1 MTDRV
6 KELSKIAMDYAAEQ
20 YGPQRAGEKVWDPL
34 TYDRKFAEL
43 IATDII
49 ALIRLHMPR
58 NGVNSP
64 ENTMSKQ
71 HIDNIARVYGVTL
84 PIDNTVYERI
94 MSGAD
99 LMAGDGGYK
108 EASLKTPEFLD
119 LQARHHALYAEGETL
134 MEKAAR
140 LRELTNYPIMEC
152 KRALIRCDEDF
163 EKAAINIRD
172 WPWLGNKR

>member
-6 KELSKIAMDYAAEQ
+6 KELSKIATDYAAEQ

-71 HIDNIARVYGVTL
+71 HIDNIARVFGVSL
-84 PIDNTVYERI
+84 PLDNQVYERI
-94 MSGAD
+94 MAGAD
-99 LMAGDGGYK
+99 QMAGDGGYR
-108 EASLKTPEFLD
+108 EVSLKTPEFLEI
-119 LQARHHALYAEGETL
+119 QARHHALY
-134 MEKAAR
+134 
-140 LRELTNYPIMEC
+140 
-152 KRALIRCDEDF
+152 
-163 EKAAINIRD
+163 
-172 WPWLGNKR
+172 NKEE